1 MSHAILIK
9 SSPPS
14 LTSLTSSLFSTST
27 TPSFSFTVSYSP
39 AELVSS
45 SSSTTSQ
52 GAYQWSNAESSHV
65 ENTHGS
71 LGEMKPTNVFLTKR
85 LHQYPG
91 YNHSHELII
100 EHNASPISHSYGQR
114 KVFFVFFL
122 QYNPDLLV
130 ENELD
135 QFLNGKSTTISLQ
148 SLLQNSWKNNGANAY
163 YQTHA
168 SKEHVF
174 LFPTIIPVKTPKL
187 QEVTGTPKPAGQ
199 IYRNIFVQTH
209 MNWMESNQSTTNP
222 KYHKERTIIPTS
234 YDVQIQTQ
242 SSPTTQQ
249 EGFGVTTQDMED
261 VFNGDNKDNTLE
273 CEVADLGDDQQIVA
287 IESDKL
293 PIVNELNL
301 TLPFIILIFVLLLVL
316 CPVSALFVYKAS
328 TAIQLTSK
336 EKSGKWFGYVAYR
349 VTPFILKLGLL
360 ISGIV
365 LTIIGAEN
373 KKDGVKLLISGII
386 LLISWLI
393 MHASM
398 YLCIFTNPKFGE
410 MDFKDVELTFFKG
423 NELSQYLQHNNA
435 EPVASTASEG
445 STEPAASA
453 EPTYF
458 DKFLNVFTMFFSIC
472 ISPILI
478 VGKKDEALAG

>member
-1 MSHAILIK
+1 M
-9 SSPPS
+9 
-14 LTSLTSSLFSTST
+14 
-27 TPSFSFTVSYSP
+27 
-39 AELVSS
+39 
-45 SSSTTSQ
+45 
-52 GAYQWSNAESSHV
+52 
-65 ENTHGS
+65 
-71 LGEMKPTNVFLTKR
+71 
-85 LHQYPG
+85 
-91 YNHSHELII
+91 
-100 EHNASPISHSYGQR
+100 
-114 KVFFVFFL
+114 FFL

-148 SLLQNSWKNNGANAY
+148 SLLQSSWKNNGANAY

-261 VFNGDNKDNTLE
+261 VFENNPDDTLE

-336 EKSGKWFGYVAYR
+336 EKSGKWFGYFAYR

-410 MDFKDVELTFFKG
+410 IDFKDVELTFFKG
-423 NELSQYLQHNNA
+423 NELSAYFPNKNA
-435 EPVASTASEG
+435 ESVASEESTESASTPG
-445 STEPAASA
+445 ASPASTEP
-453 EPTYF
+453 TYLDNF
-458 DKFLNVFTMFFSIC
+458 FNVFTMFFSIC

-478 VGKKDEALAG
+478 VGKKG

>member
-9 SSPPS
+9 SSSPS
-14 LTSLTSSLFSTST
+14 LTSLTSSLFSSNT

-249 EGFGVTTQDMED
+249 EGFSDGKED
-261 VFNGDNKDNTLE
+261 LRNELDEMFNDDNNDDTLE

-316 CPVSALFVYKAS
+316 CPFSAIAVYKVMS
-328 TAIQLTSK
+328 
-336 EKSGKWFGYVAYR
+336 
-349 VTPFILKLGLL
+349 LKLFDENGSWRDQIIKNGAFFVMFSMFLIGLIL
-360 ISGIV
+360 SILANGKTDMLVAGIV
-365 LTIIGAEN
+365 L
-373 KKDGVKLLISGII
+373 LIA
-386 LLISWLI
+386 WAI
-393 MHASM
+393 MQMSM
-398 YLCIFTNPKFGE
+398 YICIFTKPTFGNMKFKNAILYFVKNEEGKTDLRWDYPSLKNALTIFSLLFSPLYAVANNE
-410 MDFKDVELTFFKG
+410 EVEKIEQKKLQ
-423 NELSQYLQHNNA
+423 NEREFY
-435 EPVASTASEG
+435 ASANTASK
-445 STEPAASA
+445 
-453 EPTYF
+453 
-458 DKFLNVFTMFFSIC
+458 DN
-472 ISPILI
+472 
-478 VGKKDEALAG
+478 KKYKP

>member
-1 MSHAILIK
+1 
-9 SSPPS
+9 
-14 LTSLTSSLFSTST
+14 
-27 TPSFSFTVSYSP
+27 
-39 AELVSS
+39 
-45 SSSTTSQ
+45 
-52 GAYQWSNAESSHV
+52 
-65 ENTHGS
+65 
-71 LGEMKPTNVFLTKR
+71 MKPTNVFLTKR

-122 QYNPDLLV
+122 QSNPDLLV
-130 ENELD
+130 ENTLD
-135 QFLNGKSTTISLQ
+135 QFLDGKSTTISLQ

-199 IYRNIFVQTH
+199 IYQHIFVQKH
-209 MNWMESNQSTTNP
+209 MNWIESNQTTTNP

-249 EGFGVTTQDMED
+249 EGFGVTRDQLET
-261 VFNGDNKDNTLE
+261 VFNNNNDDTLE

-293 PIVNELNL
+293 PIVNELNV

-316 CPVSALFVYKAS
+316 CPFSAIAVYNVMS
-328 TAIQLTSK
+328 
-336 EKSGKWFGYVAYR
+336 
-349 VTPFILKLGLL
+349 LKLFNVDGSSTDQFIKNGAFFVMFSMFLIGLIL
-360 ISGIV
+360 SILANGKTDMLVAGIV
-365 LTIIGAEN
+365 L
-373 KKDGVKLLISGII
+373 LIA
-386 LLISWLI
+386 WAI
-393 MHASM
+393 MQMSM
-398 YLCIFTNPKFGE
+398 YICIFTKPTFGNMKFE
-410 MDFKDVELTFFKG
+410 NAILYFVKNEDETTEFKSNYLKSWINAVTIFSLLFSPLYAVANKEEVEKI
-423 NELSQYLQHNNA
+423 EH
-435 EPVASTASEG
+435 
-445 STEPAASA
+445 
-453 EPTYF
+453 
-458 DKFLNVFTMFFSIC
+458 
-472 ISPILI
+472 
-478 VGKKDEALAG
+478 